1 MKQAQEFERLYD
13 IKEKGILTPEEFD
26 AQRAAMDRRYEM
38 TYSAP
43 TIGFKD
49 AYRSYWKNSFRWRGR
64 ATRAEYWWPILG
76 NMIITYLLHFTA
88 IWSKSQMALL
98 CYFCFS
104 VLFAIANIFPGLAVL
119 SRRAHDFGKSARF
132 ALFPILTCMGLALT
146 LALFAVAGQIVDYN
160 TQGHPIAWFTFVRS
174 IVFIAGGF
182 LLICFGWLQSIW
194 AIIIALTPSQNFPN
208 KYGDPR

>member
-13 IKEKGILTPEEFD
+13 LQQKGILTPEEFD
-26 AQRAAMDRRYEM
+26 TQRAALNKRYEM

-49 AYRSYWKNSFRWRGR
+49 AYRSYWKNSFRWCGR

-76 NMIITYLLHFTA
+76 NMVITYLAQFTA
-88 IWSKSQMALL
+88 MWSKSQIALL
-98 CYFCFS
+98 CYLCFS
-104 VLFAIANIFPGLAVL
+104 ILFSIANIFLGFAVI

-132 ALFPILTCMGLALT
+132 ALFPVLTCMGLALF
-146 LALFAVAGQIVDYN
+146 LALFAVAGQIVDYSTRGN
-160 TQGHPIAWFTFVRS
+160 PISWFVKVRS
-174 IVFIAGGF
+174 VIFIAGGF
-182 LLICFGWLQSIW
+182 SLIIFGWFQRIW
-194 AIIIALTPSQNFPN
+194 MIMISLTPSQNFPN